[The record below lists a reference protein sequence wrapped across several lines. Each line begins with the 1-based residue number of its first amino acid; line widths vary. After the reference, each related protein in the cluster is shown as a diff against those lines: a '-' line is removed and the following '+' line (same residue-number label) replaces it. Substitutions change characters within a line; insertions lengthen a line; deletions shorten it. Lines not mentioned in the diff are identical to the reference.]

1 MVIGIRIHGR
11 GGQGGVTASR
21 LLATA
26 AYYDGKFSQAIP
38 MYGTER
44 RGAPVTAYVRVDD
57 VRVRER
63 ELVHTPEIVM
73 VLDPL
78 LSTRQ
83 TMADDMAEDGLLLL
97 NTAYPP
103 EEVKTGGNIRV
114 ATVNA
119 TSIALETL
127 RRPITNTAILGAFAK
142 AVGWPKLE
150 SIEKAIRKQFSGRI
164 ADMNIEAIKRSY
176 DECSEVI
183 PAPVKTAGESEAI
196 AVGGYGVLKDVSSW
210 RVFQPVIDMDKC
222 IGCKNCW
229 IYCPETAIKWTDEDK
244 PEIEWRKCKGCGIC
258 VNECPVEAIE
268 FKRVEIIN
276 E

>member
-1 MVIGIRIHGR
+1 MVVGIRIHGR
-11 GGQGGVTASR
+11 GGQGAVTASR

-63 ELVHTPEIVM
+63 ELVHTPDIVM

-83 TMADDMAEDGLLLL
+83 TMADDMAEGGLLLL
-97 NTAYPP
+97 NAAYPP
-103 EEVKTGGNIRV
+103 QEVKTGGNIRV

-119 TSIALETL
+119 TNIALETL

-164 ADMNIEAIKRSY
+164 ADMNVEAIKRSY

-229 IYCPETAIKWTDEDK
+229 IYCPETAIKWTDDNK

-268 FKRVEIIN
+268 FQRVEIKN

>member
-1 MVIGIRIHGR
+1 MVVGIRIHGR

-63 ELVHTPEIVM
+63 ELVHTPDIVM

-83 TMADDMAEDGLLLL
+83 TMADNMAEGGLLLL
-97 NTAYPP
+97 NAAYPP

-150 SIEKAIRKQFSGRI
+150 TIEKAIRKQFSGRI

-222 IGCKNCW
+222 TGCKNCW
-229 IYCPETAIKWTDEDK
+229 IYCPETAIKWTDENR

-258 VNECPVEAIE
+258 VNECPVGAIE
-268 FKRVEIIN
+268 FKRVEIKN

>member
-1 MVIGIRIHGR
+1 MVVGIRIHGR
-11 GGQGGVTASR
+11 GGQGAVTASR

-63 ELVHTPEIVM
+63 ELVHTPDIVM

-83 TMADDMAEDGLLLL
+83 TMADDLAEDGLLLL

-103 EEVKTGGNIRV
+103 EEVKTGGNFRV

-150 SIEKAIRKQFSGRI
+150 SIEKAIKKQFSGRV
-164 ADMNIEAIKRSY
+164 AEMNIAAIKRSY

-183 PAPVKTAGESEAI
+183 PAPVKTAGVSEAI

-222 IGCKNCW
+222 TGCKNCW
-229 IYCPETAIKWTDEDK
+229 IYCPETAIKWTDENR

-258 VNECPVEAIE
+258 VNECPVKAIE
-268 FKRVEIIN
+268 FERVEIKN

>member
-1 MVIGIRIHGR
+1 MVVGIRIHGR
-11 GGQGGVTASR
+11 GGQGAVTASR

-26 AYYDGKFSQAIP
+26 AYYDGMFSQAIP

-63 ELVHTPEIVM
+63 ELVHTPDIVM

-83 TMADDMAEDGLLLL
+83 TMADDMAEGGLLLL
-97 NTAYPP
+97 NAAYPP

-119 TSIALETL
+119 TNIALETL

-229 IYCPETAIKWTDEDK
+229 IYCPETAIKWTDENK

-268 FKRVEIIN
+268 FKRVEIKN